1 MISFQITEKADI
13 PELKKLWIDCFFDL
27 PEAAELFFNRIM
39 NITSGYKSV
48 DDDKVIA
55 AVYLV
60 NCTLNGKNAHY
71 LCGAATSPEYRKRG
85 IMSRLIEYALAD
97 AEQRGDAYSLL
108 FPANDGLYDFYAR
121 LGYESKCSARK
132 VTLSRQE
139 LVAECA
145 VIEDKPNFEELQTQC
160 LKNDFLLQNNN
171 FVDFAI
177 EYYSCYGGKSVYSQ
191 NAFAIYE
198 LDDDIAE
205 VHYFIYNDIKELKTL
220 LLSIKADKYILTGKS
235 DNPLFAECKSEK
247 YGMIK
252 PLDGAEIP
260 DDTYIGIT
268 LN

>member
-1 MISFQITEKADI
+1 MISFQKTEKEDI
-13 PELKKLWIDCFFDL
+13 SELKKLWIDCFFDL
-27 PEAAELFFNRIM
+27 HEATELFFNRIM
-39 NITSGYKSV
+39 SFTNGYKAV
-48 DDDKVIA
+48 DEDKIIA

-60 NCTLNGKNAHY
+60 DCTLNGKKAHY

-121 LGYESKCSARK
+121 LGYESKCTARK
-132 VTLSRQE
+132 VTLTRKE
-139 LVAECA
+139 LGAERA
-145 VIEDKPNFEELQTQC
+145 VNEEKPNFEELQTQC
-160 LKNDFLLQNNN
+160 LKNNFLLRNNN
-171 FVDFAI
+171 FINFAI
-177 EYYSCYGGKSVYSQ
+177 EYYSCYGAKAVYSK

-198 LDDDIAE
+198 LDRDCAE
-205 VHYFIYNDIKELKTL
+205 VNYCIYNDIKELKSL
-220 LLSIKADKYILTGKS
+220 FLSIKADKYILTGKS
-235 DNPLFAECKSEK
+235 NNPLFAECKSEK

-252 PLDGAEIP
+252 PLGGAEIP